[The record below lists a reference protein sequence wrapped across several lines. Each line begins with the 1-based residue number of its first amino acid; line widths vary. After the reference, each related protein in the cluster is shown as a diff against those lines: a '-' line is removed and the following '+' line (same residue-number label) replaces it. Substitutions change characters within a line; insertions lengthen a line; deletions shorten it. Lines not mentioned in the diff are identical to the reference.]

1 MIGYSFRDLARDVLQ
16 STKKPMS
23 AEQIWEEAN
32 SLGIAEKVG
41 SKGKTPWRSIQ
52 AQLYTDI
59 KDGSDSDF
67 LQLSKHPV
75 LFGLKSL
82 SYGVNQVEVASD
94 DVSDGSDKPSPTKK
108 APKPQWNER
117 DLHPLLA
124 TYVRSDPHFRC
135 YAKTI
140 YQEKSSKKS
149 KNADM
154 WTHPD
159 MVGVY
164 FPFKDFEASTIQLQ
178 DTLRVNPYRIF
189 SFELKKSLTTS
200 HLREYFF
207 QAVSNSSWANEGYL
221 VAPSISSDS
230 DFLDDL
236 QRLSSAFGI
245 GIIRLDIE
253 HAEQSEILF
262 QAQTHDALDWSTVD
276 RLSSINPDFRDFL
289 TGISNTAKIHTVSG
303 TYDKILEGDAY
314 DAYLKKHGMLN
325 EPFAPWERKQV

>member
-16 STKKPMS
+16 STERPMS

-32 SLGIAEKVG
+32 ALAIAAKVG
-41 SKGKTPWRSIQ
+41 SRGKTPWRSIQ

-59 KDGSDSDF
+59 KDGSDSAF
-67 LQLSKHPV
+67 VQLSKHPV

-82 SYGVNQVEVASD
+82 SYGDIQLETASD
-94 DVSDGSDKPSPTKK
+94 NVSDGDDNSTAIAK
-108 APKPQWNER
+108 ASKAQWGER

-140 YQEKSSKKS
+140 YQEKSSKKT

-236 QRLSSAFGI
+236 QRLSNAFGI
-245 GIIRLDIE
+245 GVIRLNIE

-262 QAQTHDALDWSTVD
+262 QAQTHDLLDWSTVD

-314 DAYLKKHGMLN
+314 DTYLKTHGMLDKLS
-325 EPFAPWERKQV
+325 APQERK

>member
-1 MIGYSFRDLARDVLQ
+1 MIGYSFRDLARDVLK
-16 STKKPMS
+16 STERPMS
-23 AEQIWEEAN
+23 AEQIWDEAN
-32 SLGIAEKVG
+32 ALGIAAKVG

-59 KDGSDSDF
+59 KDGSNSAF
-67 LQLSKHPV
+67 VQLSKHPV
-75 LFGLKSL
+75 LFVLKSL
-82 SYGVNQVEVASD
+82 SYGDVQLELASE
-94 DVSDGSDKPSPTKK
+94 DVSDGDDKPATTAK
-108 APKPQWNER
+108 ASKPQWGER

-140 YQEKSSKKS
+140 YQEKSSKKP

-221 VAPSISSDS
+221 VAPLISSDS

-236 QRLSSAFGI
+236 QRLSTAFGI
-245 GIIRLDIE
+245 GVIRLDIE

-303 TYDKILEGDAY
+303 SYDKILEGDAY
-314 DAYLKKHGMLN
+314 DAYLKKHGMAL
-325 EPFAPWERKQV
+325 

>member
-16 STKKPMS
+16 STEEPMS
-23 AEQIWEEAN
+23 AEQIWDEAN
-32 SLGIAEKVG
+32 ALGIAAKVG

-59 KDGSDSDF
+59 KDGVDSAF
-67 LQLSKHPV
+67 VQLSKHPV

-82 SYGVNQVEVASD
+82 RYGDVQLEMASD
-94 DVSDGSDKPSPTKK
+94 EVSDGNDKSTTTVK
-108 APKPQWNER
+108 ASKVQWEER

-124 TYVRSDPHFRC
+124 TYARSDPHFRC
-135 YAKTI
+135 YTKTI
-140 YQEKSSKKS
+140 YQERSTKKS

-236 QRLSSAFGI
+236 QRLSNAFGI
-245 GIIRLDIE
+245 GVIRLDIE

-303 TYDKILEGDAY
+303 SYDKILEGDAY
-314 DAYLKKHGMLN
+314 VAYLKKHGMIEKLS
-325 EPFAPWERKQV
+325 APREQK

>member
-1 MIGYSFRDLARDVLQ
+1 MIGYSFRDLAREIL
-16 STKKPMS
+16 STTQKPMS
-23 AEQIWEEAN
+23 AEQIWRKAN
-32 SLGIAEKVG
+32 ELGLAEKVG
-41 SKGKTPWRSIQ
+41 SKGVTPSRSIQ
-52 AQLYTDI
+52 AQIYVDI
-59 KDGSDSDF
+59 KDSENSSF
-67 LQLSKHPV
+67 VQLSKHPV

-82 SYGVNQVEVASD
+82 HYEEGDVEGAVDSVKT
-94 DVSDGSDKPSPTKK
+94 DVDEAPSAGRKQAK
-108 APKPQWNER
+108 SAWNER

-149 KNADM
+149 RNADK

-159 MVGVY
+159 MVGAY
-164 FPFKDFEASTIQLQ
+164 FPFNDYEESTIQLQ

-189 SFELKKSLTTS
+189 SFELKKSLSTGK
-200 HLREYFF
+200 LREYFF

-221 VAPSISSDS
+221 VAASISNDS

-236 QRLSSAFGI
+236 QRLSNAFGI

-262 QAQTHDALDWSTVD
+262 QAQSRDALDWSTVD
-276 RLSSINPDFRDFL
+276 RLASINPDFRDFL
-289 TGISNTAKIHTVSG
+289 TGVSNTAKIHVISG
-303 TYDKILEGDAY
+303 AYDKILEGDAY
-314 DAYLKKHGMLN
+314 DAYLKKHGIMS
-325 EPFAPWERKQV
+325 E

>member
-1 MIGYSFRDLARDVLQ
+1 MIGYNFRDLARDVLQ

-23 AEQIWEEAN
+23 AEQIWAEAN
-32 SLGIAEKVG
+32 ELGIAEKVG

-52 AQLYTDI
+52 AQLYMDI
-59 KDGSDSDF
+59 KDGDSSDF
-67 LQLSKHPV
+67 VQLSKHPV
-75 LFGLKSL
+75 LFGLKAL
-82 SYGVNQVEVASD
+82 HYGDSEVEGASD
-94 DVSDGSDKPSPTKK
+94 DVKTDVDDEASTSKK
-108 APKPQWNER
+108 TPKVTWNER

-140 YQEKSSKKS
+140 YREKSSKKS

-178 DTLRVNPYRIF
+178 DTLRMNPYRIF

-230 DFLDDL
+230 DFLEDL
-236 QRLSSAFGI
+236 QRLSNAFGI
-245 GIIRLDIE
+245 GVIRLDIE

-262 QAQTHDALDWSTVD
+262 QAQTHDVLDWSTVD

-289 TGISNTAKIHTVSG
+289 TGINNTAKIHTVSG
-303 TYDKILEGDAY
+303 SFDKILEGDAY
-314 DAYLKKHGMLN
+314 DTYLKKHGMAL
-325 EPFAPWERKQV
+325 

>member
-16 STKKPMS
+16 STQKPMS
-23 AEQIWEEAN
+23 AEQIWDEAN
-32 SLGIAEKVG
+32 ALGIAAKVG

-59 KDGSDSDF
+59 KDGSDSAF

-82 SYGVNQVEVASD
+82 SYGNAQLEIASD
-94 DVSDGSDKPSPTKK
+94 NVSSDDKPTGAKK
-108 APKPQWNER
+108 APKAQWNER

-140 YQEKSSKKS
+140 FQEKSSKKS

-178 DTLRVNPYRIF
+178 DTLRVNPYLIF
-189 SFELKKSLTTS
+189 SFELKKSLSTS

-236 QRLSSAFGI
+236 QRLSNAFGI
-245 GIIRLDIE
+245 GVIRLDIE

-262 QAQTHDALDWSTVD
+262 QARARDVLDWSTVD

-303 TYDKILEGDAY
+303 SFDKILEGDAY
-314 DAYLKKHGMLN
+314 DAYLKKHGMIEELSV
-325 EPFAPWERKQV
+325 PRGKK

>member
-1 MIGYSFRDLARDVLQ
+1 MIGYSFLDLARDVMQL
-16 STKKPMS
+16 TERPMS
-23 AEQIWEEAN
+23 AEQIWSEAN
-32 SLGIAEKVG
+32 ELGIAAKVG

-59 KDGSDSDF
+59 KDSSGSDF
-67 LQLSKHPV
+67 VQLSKHPV
-75 LFGLKSL
+75 LFGLRSL
-82 SYGVNQVEVASD
+82 SYKDVQLEIASNDVNED
-94 DVSDGSDKPSPTKK
+94 DVKPLTTTVI
-108 APKPQWNER
+108 PKQHWVER

-124 TYVRSDPHFRC
+124 TYVRSEPHFRC
-135 YAKTI
+135 YVRTI

-159 MVGVY
+159 IVGVY

-189 SFELKKSLTTS
+189 SFELKKSLSTS

-221 VAPSISSDS
+221 VAPMISSDS
-230 DFLDDL
+230 DFLEDL
-236 QRLSSAFGI
+236 QRLSNAFGI
-245 GIIRLDIE
+245 GVIRLDIE

-262 QAQTHDALDWSTVD
+262 QAQARDVLDWPTVD
-276 RLSSINPDFRDFL
+276 RLSSINPDFREFL
-289 TGISNTAKIHTVSG
+289 TGISNTAKIHTLSG
-303 TYDKILEGDAY
+303 SYDKILEGDAY
-314 DAYLKKHGMLN
+314 DSYLKKHGM
-325 EPFAPWERKQV
+325 A